1 MFAIVRLRGC
11 VPALFIPLEALQ
23 LPLSLSLSLAV
34 EDRSLMLAALFID
47 RGAIAPSETIDA
59 GVDNKSLLEDAI
71 PMNDLGRGCA
81 VELPPAKN
89 KIFQEYV
96 LNLSADVD

>member
-11 VPALFIPLEALQ
+11 VPALPIPLEALQ
-23 LPLSLSLSLAV
+23 LPLSLSLVA

-96 LNLSADVD
+96 LNFSADVD